1 MACLE
6 YGRTTHSGNLKS
18 LLRNKQYSKSVQTC
32 IDQRQKKLPVKRLFK
47 IVDFVMRYSQT
58 DKDYIGRN
66 DSLKF
71 SN

>member
-1 MACLE
+1 MGCLE

-32 IDQRQKKLPVKRLFK
+32 INRRQKKLPVKRLFK
-47 IVDFVMRYSQT
+47 IIDFVMRYSQI

-66 DSLKF
+66 NSPKF